1 MKKRFKKQVESINA
15 ASAHF
20 ALRGYHVNVTLS
32 KKMVDCTIF
41 FDTIDE
47 REDITKGLLCFA
59 DEGDEI
65 YFNELKIAAGPFYTL
80 RLTKEVV
87 L

>member
-1 MKKRFKKQVESINA
+1 MATTLKKQVESINA

-20 ALRGYHVNVTLS
+20 AIMGYHVNVTLS
-32 KKMVDCTIF
+32 RRMVDCTIF
-41 FDTIDE
+41 FDDICE
-47 REDITKGLLCFA
+47 REDITKGLRCFA

-65 YFNELKIAAGPFYTL
+65 YFNYLKLADGPFYTL
-80 RLTKEVV
+80 RLRKDAA